1 MPYQHLM
8 CTQSLCL
15 LLPLAPTLAR
25 EKAMQRVSVREARE
39 QISRL
44 LDAVEAGEE
53 VIILRR
59 GKPTARLVAVS
70 HAALLAKCTTAG

>member
-1 MPYQHLM
+1 
-8 CTQSLCL
+8 
-15 LLPLAPTLAR
+15 
-25 EKAMQRVSVREARE
+25 MQKVSVREARE
-39 QISRL
+39 QISHL

-70 HAALLAKCTTAG
+70 KAAKAGIRFPDRTDFRAQLPQARRSSAELVRDLRDERG